1 MLLNDGLETIGKHCF
16 FESGLEEVTIPGS
29 VRSIEQEAF
38 LDSHLKRVCFLGA
51 TEGTNTDVRLPAG
64 RQLVIGEEA
73 FARCGSLRQVIFD
86 PGSAVTEIRC
96 KAFHSSGIESFNAP
110 PSLRKIGAVAFRE
123 CRALKIF
130 EPNEDI

>member
-1 MLLNDGLETIGKHCF
+1 ML
-16 FESGLEEVTIPGS
+16 FESGLEEVVIPCS
-29 VRSIEQEAF
+29 AKSIGKHAF
-38 LDSHLKRVCFLGA
+38 LGSYLTRVRFLGV
-51 TEGTNTDVRLPAG
+51 TEGASTDVKLPATL
-64 RQLVIGEEA
+64 QLVIGEEA

-110 PSLRKIGAVAFRE
+110 PSLRKIDAVAFRE